1 MRRFARLLVAIL
13 ALSFAASLS
22 AQAMIAAHMDMPMA
36 MSGAVGEPMPDCD
49 HCDGDVDKTTAC
61 LLACALPPLNVVSP
75 ELDLRPPGKPA
86 VQARA
91 APPISGRSRP
101 PDPRP
106 PPLAL

>member
-1 MRRFARLLVAIL
+1 MRRFARPLVTIL

-36 MSGAVGEPMPDCD
+36 MSGPVGEPMPDCD
-49 HCDGDVDKTTAC
+49 HCDGADETTAC
-61 LLACALPPLNVVSP
+61 SLACALPLLNVVSP
-75 ELDLRPPGKPA
+75 ELDLRPPGEPA
-86 VQARA
+86 VQALA
-91 APPISGRSRP
+91 APPIRGRSRP